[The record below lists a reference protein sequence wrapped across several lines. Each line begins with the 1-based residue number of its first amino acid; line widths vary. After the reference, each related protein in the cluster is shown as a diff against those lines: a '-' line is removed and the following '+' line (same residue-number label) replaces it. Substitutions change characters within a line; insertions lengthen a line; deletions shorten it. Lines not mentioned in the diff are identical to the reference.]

1 MRDPYAVLGVTKAA
15 SADDL
20 KSAFRKLAKKYHPD
34 INPGDAEVERRF
46 KEANSAYDLLSDKTK
61 RARFD
66 RGEIDAD
73 GKEKARPFPGG
84 FSSNPGGARRSGGG
98 GFESEYARAGGGRGF
113 NADDLFSDLFETFG
127 GRRGKTAQKGG
138 DIRITLTLSFMEAAR
153 GCSKRVRLPTN
164 REVDVR
170 VPAGSE
176 TGQALRLANL
186 GKAGA
191 DGGSPGDA
199 IVELKV
205 APHPHFRREGRDIWL
220 DLPISLKEAVLGAR
234 VPTPTIDGN
243 VNLTVPKG
251 ADSGTVLR
259 LKGKGVARKG
269 DAADRGDQFV
279 KLIVKLPAK
288 SDSAFI
294 DAIKRLPDDA
304 EDPRRKAGLT

>member
-1 MRDPYAVLGVTKAA
+1 MADPYATLGVARTA
-15 SADDL
+15 SPDEI

-34 INPGDAEVERRF
+34 IHPGDADVERRF
-46 KEANSAYDLLSDKTK
+46 KEANSAYDLLGDKTK

-84 FSSNPGGARRSGGG
+84 FASNPGSGRRGG
-98 GFESEYARAGGGRGF
+98 GFESEYARAGGGGRGF
-113 NADDLFSDLFETFG
+113 NADDLFNDLFDTFG
-127 GRRGKTAQKGG
+127 GRRNKTVQKGG
-138 DIRITLTLSFMEAAR
+138 DIRIMLTLNFMEAAR
-153 GCSKRVRLPTN
+153 GCSKRVKLPTN

-176 TGQALRLANL
+176 TGHALRLANL
-186 GKAGA
+186 GKSGA

-205 APHPHFRREGRDIWL
+205 ASHPHFRREGRDIWL
-220 DLPISLKEAVLGAR
+220 DLPISLKEAILGGR
-234 VPTPTIDGN
+234 VSTPTIDGN
-243 VNLTVPKG
+243 VMLTVPKG

-259 LKGKGVARKG
+259 LKAKGVSKKG

-279 KLIVKLPAK
+279 KLVVKLPATT
-288 SDSAFI
+288 DSAFI
-294 DAIKRLPDDA
+294 DAIKSLPDDPV
-304 EDPRRKAGLT
+304 DPRRKAGLT